1 MLRRLSVQTRGRGL
15 HEITAEVSD
24 AVTASALRQGI
35 CTVFV
40 QHTSCSLLIQENAD
54 PSAARDLERWLD
66 RTVPDGEAFYTHV
79 AEGPDDMPSHIKAM
93 LLPTSLSIPVLDA
106 VRAPARGQPAQRRR
120 PRRRLKRACA
130 VRAHVLVS
138 SGPSARPRQCFQ
150 VALSWRTPCNASRP
164 W

>member
-15 HEITAEVSD
+15 HEITAEIRE
-24 AVTASALRQGI
+24 AVTASALRQGL

-79 AEGPDDMPSHIKAM
+79 AEGPDDMPSHVKAM

-106 VRAPARGQPAQRRR
+106 GLMLGRWQGIYLFEHRRAGSLR
-120 PRRRLKRACA
+120 
-130 VRAHVLVS
+130 HVVV
-138 SGPSARPRQCFQ
+138 Q
-150 VALSWRTPCNASRP
+150 VGG
-164 W
+164 